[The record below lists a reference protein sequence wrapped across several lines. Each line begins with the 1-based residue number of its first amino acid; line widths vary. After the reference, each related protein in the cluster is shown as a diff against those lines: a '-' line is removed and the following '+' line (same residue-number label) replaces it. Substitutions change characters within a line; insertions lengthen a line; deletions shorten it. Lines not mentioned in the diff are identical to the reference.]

1 MNVGIDVTCKRLLI
15 VHHSQSGKNAAMARA
30 VADGARND
38 AVSGVSVRSV
48 QALQAGSSDLLW
60 ANGLIVGTPENFG
73 YMSGAMKDFLDRTY
87 YPCEGRL
94 QGLPV
99 AIFIGTG
106 NDGSGALKALR
117 RIFNGYGFREV
128 REPVIAVG
136 PLTEQHLHECEE
148 LGMALAAGL
157 ELGMF

>member
-1 MNVGIDVTCKRLLI
+1 MTAKHLLI

-30 VADGARND
+30 VAVGACHES
-38 AVSGVSVRSV
+38 VSGVSVRSA
-48 QALQAGSSDLLW
+48 QALQAGPADLLW
-60 ANGLIVGTPENFG
+60 ADGLVLGTPENFG
-73 YMSGAMKDFLDRTY
+73 YISGGMKDFLDRTY
-87 YPCEGRL
+87 YPCEGRV

-99 AIFIGTG
+99 GVFIGTG
-106 NDGSGALKALR
+106 NDGSGALMALR

-128 REPVIAVG
+128 REPVIALG
-136 PLTEQHLHECEE
+136 PLTPGHLRECEE